1 MADKD
6 FSEILA
12 AEFIS
17 VTGGLL
23 AGIGLAFMAGK
34 ISLIPGLFILIP
46 GFLEMRGNLSGSMS
60 SRISSGLF
68 LGVLKP
74 SMRDRIIKSNMLATA
89 ILVVVIS
96 LVLGIIAYA
105 SSLYFFG
112 IENFSIVIISVIA
125 GMVSLSMTPLTVYTT
140 IWIFRKG
147 HDPNN
152 IMGPYVTTLGDFVSV
167 FAFMIAIAVV
177 S

>member
-112 IENFSIVIISVIA
+112 IENFSIVIISV
-125 GMVSLSMTPLTVYTT
+125 
-140 IWIFRKG
+140 
-147 HDPNN
+147 
-152 IMGPYVTTLGDFVSV
+152 
-167 FAFMIAIAVV
+167 
-177 S
+177 